1 MAVSF
6 KLFRLI
12 RWSASSGKRPR
23 RLPPQIRPTLRRVKR
38 ARNEISG
45 GWRRSGGRGEREQKR
60 NVRAHLLSVHPS
72 SCVTRLP
79 LRFIPGRR
87 ARSMDGYIYIYFFS
101 FSSSTSFVHPL
112 FFLKL
117 FKKDLYDSID
127 ILFFFL
133 SHFWSFIRIY
143 IRFYI
148 LAIFYMFLV
157 FLLSGCLRK
166 VEFLRQEMG
175 RFKQRFALLFYAFF
189 VHSADFRVFNIFHEC
204 INMVRY
210 VYYFI

>member
-1 MAVSF
+1 MECVV
-6 KLFRLI
+6 
-12 RWSASSGKRPR
+12 WEEASSSSPANPTNFEAREEGTKRNFGRVEEVRGEGRTRTKAKRTCAPVKRPPFE
-23 RLPPQIRPTLRRVKR
+23 LC
-38 ARNEISG
+38 NEAS
-45 GWRRSGGRGEREQKR
+45 
-60 NVRAHLLSVHPS
+60 PS
-72 SCVTRLP
+72 FYSWEKST
-79 LRFIPGRR
+79 I
-87 ARSMDGYIYIYFFS
+87 DGCIIYIYIFLVLVRVRASCILF
-101 FSSSTSFVHPL
+101 

-133 SHFWSFIRIY
+133 SHFWSFFRIY

>member
-1 MAVSF
+1 MVSKTRLKNGRYF
-6 KLFRLI
+6 DRDVCGWSAADNREQLSNSFTWQFRLNFRLI

-87 ARSMDGYIYIYFFS
+87 ARSMDVLYIYIFF
-101 FSSSTSFVHPL
+101 
-112 FFLKL
+112 
-117 FKKDLYDSID
+117 
-127 ILFFFL
+127 
-133 SHFWSFIRIY
+133 
-143 IRFYI
+143 
-148 LAIFYMFLV
+148 
-157 FLLSGCLRK
+157 
-166 VEFLRQEMG
+166 
-175 RFKQRFALLFYAFF
+175 
-189 VHSADFRVFNIFHEC
+189 
-204 INMVRY
+204 
-210 VYYFI
+210 